1 MKKQFFM
8 KEGLSLI
15 RRQGIERQNGERLL
29 RSPSQTQSEETVCY
43 IGSHAVD
50 QLLNKGFKTI
60 AVDHLQTGHRKAVHE
75 VFH

>member
-1 MKKQFFM
+1 MAILVL
-8 KEGLSLI
+8 G
-15 RRQGIERQNGERLL
+15 GAG
-29 RSPSQTQSEETVCY
+29 Y

-75 VFH
+75 KAVFTMEISVTNRFFALCLRRRT